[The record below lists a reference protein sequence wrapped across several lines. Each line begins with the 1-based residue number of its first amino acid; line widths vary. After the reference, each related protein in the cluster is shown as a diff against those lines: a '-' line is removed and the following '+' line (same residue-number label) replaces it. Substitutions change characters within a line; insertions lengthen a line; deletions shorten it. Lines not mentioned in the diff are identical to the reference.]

1 MNTFTTKLA
10 TVVLVLFILIF
21 ALFQGWRSLNE
32 TYRTESA
39 YEYQIARYCNTEGL
53 LIRTEEEIVRE
64 GGGQVRYLLDE
75 GEKFRRDTPIAQ
87 VFSSQEEAEEA
98 ARREGIRRERDLLE
112 GIQRSTDTSRTADVE
127 TLNREIALSLRDLTQ
142 SAAQKDLEEVARLHM
157 DLVEQ
162 IGRRQLA
169 TGQNTG
175 FQERI
180 RELDAELAGGGGGG
194 QNVYSSQIGY
204 FSRYVDGYEGEY
216 TPELLEELDTAA
228 LRELLE
234 RDYPDDPDSFGKS
247 VTDFTWY
254 YATIIPKESAEFFYE
269 GAKVE
274 MDFIGSGAA
283 PVPGKVVRLLQ
294 EDSGEALVVIQSTSI
309 TADTVSHRTA
319 SVKLSFQNY
328 KGLRISQKALR
339 ILDGEKGVYVRSGYS
354 VRFKKVDILY
364 TGPDYYLCRTQYG
377 SADQLNLFDE
387 VIVEGTD
394 LYDGK
399 PINT

>member
-10 TVVLVLFILIF
+10 TLVLVLFILVF
-21 ALFQGWRSLNE
+21 ALYQGWRGLNKS
-32 TYRTESA
+32 YRTESA
-39 YEYQIARYCNTEGL
+39 YEYEIAKYCNTEGL
-53 LIRTEEEIVRE
+53 LIRSEEEIPRE
-64 GGGQVRYLLDE
+64 GGGQVRYLLAE

-87 VFSSQEEAEEA
+87 VFPSREEAEEA
-98 ARREGIRRERDLLE
+98 ASREVIARERDLLE
-112 GIQRSTDTSRTADVE
+112 KIQRSTDTSRTADVE
-127 TLNREIALSLRDLTQ
+127 TLNREIALALRGLTRC
-142 SAAQKDLEEVARLHM
+142 AAQKDLEEVSKTHLA
-157 DLVEQ
+157 LVEK
-162 IGRRQLA
+162 IGRQQLA

-175 FQERI
+175 FEDRI
-180 RELDAELAGGGGGG
+180 RELDDQLSGGGGG
-194 QNVYSSQIGY
+194 QKVYSQKTGY

-216 TPELLEELDTAA
+216 TPQMLEDLDAAA
-228 LRELLE
+228 LRELLAKE
-234 RDYPDDPDSFGKS
+234 YPDDPDSFGKS

-254 YATIIPKESAEFFYE
+254 YAAVIPRESAEFFYT

-274 MDFIGSGAA
+274 LDFIGSGEAA
-283 PVPGKVVRLLQ
+283 VPGKVVRLAP
-294 EDSGEALVVIQSTSI
+294 EENGEALVVIQSTSVN
-309 TADTVSHRTA
+309 ADTVSHRTA
-319 SVKLSFQNY
+319 SVKISFQNY

-339 ILDGEKGVYVRSGYS
+339 IVDGVKGVYVRSGYS

-399 PINT
+399 PIDT

>member
-10 TVVLVLFILIF
+10 TLVLVLFILVF
-21 ALFQGWRSLNE
+21 ALYQGWRGLNKS
-32 TYRTESA
+32 YRTESA
-39 YEYQIARYCNTEGL
+39 YEYEIAKYCNTEGL
-53 LIRTEEEIVRE
+53 LIRSEEEIPRE
-64 GGGQVRYLLDE
+64 GGGQVRYLLAE

-87 VFSSQEEAEEA
+87 VFPSREEAEEA
-98 ARREGIRRERDLLE
+98 ASREVIARERDLLE
-112 GIQRSTDTSRTADVE
+112 KIQRSTDTSRTADVE
-127 TLNREIALSLRDLTQ
+127 TLNREIALALRGLTRC
-142 SAAQKDLEEVARLHM
+142 AAQKDLEEVSKTHLA
-157 DLVEQ
+157 LVEK
-162 IGRRQLA
+162 IGRQQLA

-175 FQERI
+175 FEDRI
-180 RELDAELAGGGGGG
+180 RELDDQLSGGGGG
-194 QNVYSSQIGY
+194 QKVYSQKTGY

-216 TPELLEELDTAA
+216 TPQMLEDLDAAA
-228 LRELLE
+228 LRELLAKE
-234 RDYPDDPDSFGKS
+234 YPDDPDSFGKS

-254 YATIIPKESAEFFYE
+254 YAAVIPRESAEFFYT

-274 MDFIGSGAA
+274 LDFIGSGEAA
-283 PVPGKVVRLLQ
+283 VPGKVVRLAP
-294 EDSGEALVVIQSTSI
+294 EENGEALVVIQSTSI

-319 SVKLSFQNY
+319 SVKISFQNY

-339 ILDGEKGVYVRSGYS
+339 IVDGVKGVYVRSGYS

-399 PINT
+399 PIDT

>member
-10 TVVLVLFILIF
+10 TLVLVLFILVF
-21 ALFQGWRSLNE
+21 ALYQGWRSLNE
-32 TYRTESA
+32 SYRTESA
-39 YEYQIARYCNTEGL
+39 YEYEIAKYCNTEGL
-53 LIRTEEEIVRE
+53 LIRSEEEILRE
-64 GGGQVRYLLDE
+64 GGGQVRYLLAE

-87 VFSSQEEAEEA
+87 VFPSREEAEEA
-98 ARREGIRRERDLLE
+98 ARREVIGQERDLLE
-112 GIQRSTDTSRTADVE
+112 KIQRSTDTSRTADVE
-127 TLNREIALSLRDLTQ
+127 ALNREIALALRGLTRC
-142 SAAQKDLEEVARLHM
+142 AAQKDLEEVSKTHLA
-157 DLVEQ
+157 LVEK
-162 IGRRQLA
+162 IGRQQLA

-175 FQERI
+175 FEDRI
-180 RELDAELAGGGGGG
+180 RELDDQLSGSGGG
-194 QNVYSSQIGY
+194 QKVYSQKTGY

-216 TPELLEELDTAA
+216 TPQMLEDLDAAA
-228 LRELLE
+228 LRELLAKE
-234 RDYPDDPDSFGKS
+234 YPDDPDSFGKS

-254 YATIIPKESAEFFYE
+254 YAAVIPKESAEFFYT

-274 MDFIGSGAA
+274 LDFIGSGEAA
-283 PVPGKVVRLLQ
+283 VPGKVVRLAP
-294 EDSGEALVVIQSTSI
+294 EENGEALVVIQSTSVN
-309 TADTVSHRTA
+309 ADTVSHRTA
-319 SVKLSFQNY
+319 SVKISFQNY

-339 ILDGEKGVYVRSGYS
+339 IVDGVKGVYVRSGYS

-399 PINT
+399 PIDT